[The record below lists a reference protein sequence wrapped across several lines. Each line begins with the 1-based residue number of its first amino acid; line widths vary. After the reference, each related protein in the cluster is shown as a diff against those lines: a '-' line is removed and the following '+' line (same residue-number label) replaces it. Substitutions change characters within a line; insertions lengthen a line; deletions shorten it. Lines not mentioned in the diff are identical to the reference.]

1 MLHKS
6 RLENILLLSR
16 MHQKNKT
23 QKGHFRAFFS
33 PTHLQELRSPVLPQE
48 QAGNK
53 AGTAAYNQGGYC
65 FQLGTVALWDP
76 PGCGDRDGDGDKNGD
91 RDGDS
96 DRNGDR
102 GGDGHTA
109 SALHPPDPIPKPAI
123 LTPNTFFS
131 GQALSAPMSP
141 PALVALISI
150 INLISLRQLVL
161 WWCRNFAWGT
171 QVLL

>member
-1 MLHKS
+1 MLHKL

-16 MHQKNKT
+16 THQKNKT

-33 PTHLQELRSPVLPQE
+33 PAHLQELPSPVRPQE

-65 FQLGTVALWDP
+65 FQLGAVALWDP

-91 RDGDS
+91 RDGDN
-96 DRNGDR
+96 DR
-102 GGDGHTA
+102 DGYTA

-131 GQALSAPMSP
+131 GQGLSAPMSP

-161 WWCRNFAWGT
+161 WWCRTFAWGT
-171 QVLL
+171 QVVL